1 MATNVTTSDDESYR
15 NEEANWEYDT
25 PTEDDVREDRR
36 SDQTIEERLDQALP
50 SSLDDREAGERRMPN
65 EELLARHGRLW
76 RSNEGPRGV
85 ASGTVAVIETNR
97 APVLRKLDRKS
108 ILTFMERR
116 EKYLRNFR
124 DANALGVPRSLV
136 SMIETTVL
144 ETVCECEIGV
154 DAEDLSEEEIKAWIS
169 QALVGGRSQD
179 TQIERKMTKMK
190 MNLRIESPGL
200 RITDLYVQFNKVV
213 KDNSCKHIFSDED
226 VKKMN
231 IRFLVNS
238 IEPLELKKMIQHKLR
253 VEQKFAKQPEAFQ
266 LMLREKTKNHEETR
280 KIRVMDEGNHSGRRF
295 TDRIGH

>member
-1 MATNVTTSDDESYR
+1 M
-15 NEEANWEYDT
+15 
-25 PTEDDVREDRR
+25 REDRR

-65 EELLARHGRLW
+65 EELVARHGRLW

-85 ASGTVAVIETNR
+85 ASGTVAVMETNR

-136 SMIETTVL
+136 SMIETTIL

-154 DAEDLSEEEIKAWIS
+154 DAEDVSEDEIKAWIS
-169 QALVGGRSQD
+169 QALVGDRSQD
-179 TQIERKMTKMK
+179 TQIERKMKKMK

-213 KDNSCKHIFSDED
+213 KENGWKHNFSDED
-226 VKKMN
+226 GKQMK

-238 IEPLELKKMIQHKLR
+238 IERLELKKMIQHRTKWSR
-253 VEQKFAKQPEAFQ
+253 NFQ
-266 LMLREKTKNHEETR
+266 N
-280 KIRVMDEGNHSGRRF
+280 SRRNSSCC
-295 TDRIGH
+295 